1 VDRERSGATLQKV
14 REEYRRQML
23 LRRPRYEVRQSV
35 SVRGC
40 EERRREMN
48 DLRRVVRLLLG
59 RLWPSLR
66 GSEGEEHAR
75 QRVDHPANKLRE
87 LGGKVKLAVEPKAEF
102 QQPCGDSEQNGGEVK
117 ADPDGR
123 DGSENCLCRARGV
136 ARDLWP
142 S

>member
-1 VDRERSGATLQKV
+1 VRRSI
-14 REEYRRQML
+14 
-23 LRRPRYEVRQSV
+23 

-48 DLRRVVRLLLG
+48 DLRRVVRLLLR
-59 RLWPSLR
+59 RLRPSLR
-66 GSEGEEHAR
+66 GSDGEEHAR
-75 QRVDHPANKLRE
+75 QRVDRPANKLRK

-102 QQPCGDSEQNGGEVK
+102 QQPCGESEQDGGEVK

-123 DGSENCLCRARGV
+123 DGSEKFLCRARGV
-136 ARDLWP
+136 AWDLWP